1 MREIKKKIAEG
12 YKYLILYKYYAKKI
26 SFSEKPVRKTIVVCF
41 DGKVP
46 HGGLVD
52 RLKGIIS
59 FYEMSKILD
68 CEFKILFNHPFELTD
83 FLEPNAVNWNIK
95 EKDLKYSL
103 FSSRILY
110 LINNFNA
117 NPLKLIRD
125 SKAKIF
131 FVYANVDYL
140 SLLHPHKN
148 KEELEEIWRNNY
160 KALFKTSVY
169 LNNKLLFNTIESRVI
184 FHTRFT
190 TLMGDFTDTTK
201 LVLNENEKKLLI
213 DKIVNRID
221 AEATLYADKVI
232 YVVSDSEYFLQYIK
246 QNTVYKTLDGAPK
259 HLENNNRNIDYHAK
273 TFIDFYFIAQSDK
286 VFLIQTDKMYNS
298 AFSKFAAILGN
309 KPYKKI
315 TS

>member
-1 MREIKKKIAEG
+1 M
-12 YKYLILYKYYAKKI
+12 
-26 SFSEKPVRKTIVVCF
+26 SFSDKPERKKIVVCF

-59 FYEMSKILD
+59 FYEISKILGF
-68 CEFKILFNHPFELTD
+68 EFKILFNHPFKLTD

-95 EKDLKYSL
+95 EEELKYSL

-110 LINNFNA
+110 LMNNFNA
-117 NPLKLIRD
+117 NPLELIRK

-140 SLLHPHKN
+140 SVLYPHKN

-160 KALFKTSVY
+160 NALFKTSVY
-169 LNNKLLFNTIESRVI
+169 LNNKLMLNTIESRIV

-190 TLMGDFTDTTK
+190 TLMGDFADTTK

-213 DKIVNRID
+213 GKVVNCID
-221 AEATLYADKVI
+221 NEAKLYADGVI
-232 YVVSDSEYFLQYIK
+232 YIVSDSEYFLQHIK
-246 QNTVYKTLDGAPK
+246 QNTVYKTLNGLPK
-259 HLENNNRNIDYHAK
+259 HLENNNRNSDYHAK
-273 TFIDFYFIAQSDK
+273 TFIDFYFIAQSDN
-286 VFLIQTDKMYNS
+286 VVLIQTDKMYNS
-298 AFSKFAAILGN
+298 AFSKYASILGN
-309 KPYKKI
+309 KPFKKI
-315 TS
+315 TD